1 MNKKEFIKILS
12 NNLDNIP
19 MNEKKEIISDYD
31 EHFVNGLKD
40 GKTEEEISELLGNPK
55 SIAKQYKIDIMLKE
69 VEKTRSI
76 SGIIKVIFAS
86 LGLGFF
92 NIVFILGLYM
102 GLVAVLISLFAAAFS
117 IAISGIFMF
126 FASLIQPLF
135 SSVFYFGI
143 NPLVVL
149 FVSIGVT
156 AFGLLFIIGDCFLA
170 KYFYI
175 GTIKYLKFN
184 LKIIKK

>member
-1 MNKKEFIKILS
+1 
-12 NNLDNIP
+12 
-19 MNEKKEIISDYD
+19 
-31 EHFVNGLKD
+31 
-40 GKTEEEISELLGNPK
+40 
-55 SIAKQYKIDIMLKE
+55 
-69 VEKTRSI
+69 
-76 SGIIKVIFAS
+76 
-86 LGLGFF
+86 
-92 NIVFILGLYM
+92 M

>member
-1 MNKKEFIKILS
+1 MNKKEFIKIFS
-12 NNLDNIP
+12 NNLGNIS
-19 MNEKKEIISDYD
+19 MNEKKEILADYE
-31 EHFVNGLKD
+31 EHFAIGLKD
-40 GKTEEEISELLGNPK
+40 NKSEEEICELLGNPK

-69 VEKTRSI
+69 VEKTKSI

-92 NIVFILGLYM
+92 NVVFILGPYM
-102 GLVAVLISLFAAAFS
+102 GLVAVLISLFAVAFS
-117 IAISGIFMF
+117 IIISGVFMF
-126 FASLIQPLF
+126 FAAMIQPLI
-135 SSVFYFGI
+135 SDIFYTGI
-143 NPLVVL
+143 NPLVIIFL
-149 FVSIGVT
+149 SIGIT
-156 AFGLLFIIGDCFLA
+156 AFGLLFMIGDCFLA